1 MHTGTINAE
10 NGGIVVGGGIA
21 PTQPKS
27 KKSRK
32 TAQKIANR
40 MHGVFKIGNRWKA
53 QGGILGVKKHYIGTF
68 KDKESAARAVAA
80 YERGEK
86 VQRPPRMP
94 RIRSINEFRGK
105 FTFTCDHL

>member
-10 NGGIVVGGGIA
+10 NGGIVAGGGIV
-21 PTQPKS
+21 PTVPKS

-32 TAQKIANR
+32 SAQKIANR
-40 MHGVFKIGNRWKA
+40 IHGVFKIGNRWKA

-68 KDKESAARAVAA
+68 EDKESAARAVAA

-86 VQRPPRMP
+86 VQRPPRIP
-94 RIRSINEFRGK
+94 QIRSNNEFRGE
-105 FTFTCDHL
+105 